1 MRYDAAEQI
10 LLAKPFASIDCL
22 NAADWLVI
30 LCPFFIVGL
39 VMLHLFGYYRGSG
52 SEDSGSTNSECA
64 EPGLLLLNA
73 VWIKIIIEMFCI
85 IQNNKCNNLYFSQIG
100 IVSISAALTLSLIW
114 LIVSMLVTPV
124 CLKSGLLKIGNFG
137 KFCHFLKHAI
147 S

>member
-1 MRYDAAEQI
+1 MRYDAAELI
-10 LLAKPFASIDCL
+10 LLATPFASIDCL

-73 VWIKIIIEMFCI
+73 V
-85 IQNNKCNNLYFSQIG
+85 
-100 IVSISAALTLSLIW
+100 
-114 LIVSMLVTPV
+114 
-124 CLKSGLLKIGNFG
+124 
-137 KFCHFLKHAI
+137 
-147 S
+147 